1 MCEKEELHKEEENE
15 VSDKENEPPSRK
27 KEEKLLPSKPV
38 KKRKR
43 LQKVQA
49 EVEENTELELEE
61 DIQRP
66 SMPPKKKKVGK
77 PKLQQVGPCALL
89 QKSCIFTDFT
99 H

>member
-1 MCEKEELHKEEENE
+1 MKYRIRRMNHHYE
-15 VSDKENEPPSRK
+15 RK
-27 KEEKLLPSKPV
+27 KLFPSKPV

-77 PKLQQVGPCALL
+77 PKLQQVGPCLA
-89 QKSCIFTDFT
+89 S
-99 H
+99 

>member
-1 MCEKEELHKEEENE
+1 MKYQIRRMNHHYE
-15 VSDKENEPPSRK
+15 RK
-27 KEEKLLPSKPV
+27 KLFPSKPV

-66 SMPPKKKKVGK
+66 SMPPKKR
-77 PKLQQVGPCALL
+77 KLGNQNCSRLDLALL
-89 QKSCIFTDFT
+89 HKSCIFTDFT